1 MSSSRRLKLPL
12 ARQVLAVGFVSAVI
26 VTMAVAP
33 AQAGPVPPPVVG
45 TISSTNPADYT
56 PHAQNGDVRAY
67 AQIGDT
73 VFVGGTFTSIK
84 NSGAAAWTA
93 RGYLFAY
100 NRTNG
105 QIIPGFA
112 PTLDGGVNALEVSPT
127 GKLIV
132 GGAFKNVNGVSR
144 KNLVAVEPDTGATV
158 ATWNGRGD
166 GGTIRALAV
175 HGNWLYVSGAFGY
188 INSTGH
194 ALFARVNASTGA
206 IDTTFQINAS
216 VPRVGGSVIGW
227 TMAISPDGNTLV
239 GGGNFTEVN
248 GQPRNQI
255 FVAENLLTAPAVA
268 DWSTQK
274 FVPPC
279 YNWAFAYY
287 VQDIDFSDDGSY
299 FAVGANGG
307 REANA
312 YCDAVSRWETSARGS
327 SLDATWVDYTGTD
340 TVTSV
345 EATEGVIYTGG
356 HFRWMNNANG
366 NDAAGPGAID
376 RYGIAALDPSNGVP
390 FNWNPT
396 RSPGGATLPPGG
408 KSWGAQVNVIWKG
421 SDGIYVG
428 QDSDGLGNE
437 YHGRMGLFPAA
448 GGRTIPAANAP
459 TATSGYLYVGGTAGQ
474 LTKVALGPGG
484 TGAVTTPAQ
493 PNIAGIGAA
502 FMVSNRLYWSKTDA
516 AAPSG
521 RMVLSSLSG
530 SGEVSAS
537 WLTSYSAWFQSGT
550 LNGAFAL
557 NGRMYYVRN
566 GSNNLYFRYLEHDG
580 NTFGCTEFTVPTQ
593 NVTWTDVR
601 GLTWADG
608 KIYYGSTDGNLRSVA
623 FDDTAAPAAA
633 LDGATATVVSP
644 ASAGVNWSNKTL
656 YFATS

>member
-1 MSSSRRLKLPL
+1 
-12 ARQVLAVGFVSAVI
+12 
-26 VTMAVAP
+26 
-33 AQAGPVPPPVVG
+33 
-45 TISSTNPADYT
+45 
-56 PHAQNGDVRAY
+56 
-67 AQIGDT
+67 
-73 VFVGGTFTSIK
+73 
-84 NSGAAAWTA
+84 
-93 RGYLFAY
+93 
-100 NRTNG
+100 
-105 QIIPGFA
+105 
-112 PTLDGGVNALEVSPT
+112 
-127 GKLIV
+127 
-132 GGAFKNVNGVSR
+132 
-144 KNLVAVEPDTGATV
+144 
-158 ATWNGRGD
+158 
-166 GGTIRALAV
+166 
-175 HGNWLYVSGAFGY
+175 
-188 INSTGH
+188 
-194 ALFARVNASTGA
+194 
-206 IDTTFQINAS
+206 
-216 VPRVGGSVIGW
+216 
-227 TMAISPDGNTLV
+227 MAISPDGNTLV

-255 FVAENLLTAPAVA
+255 FVAENLLTAPTVA

-299 FAVGANGG
+299 FVVGANGG

-327 SLDATWVDYTGTD
+327 GHDATWVDYTGTD

-345 EATEGVIYTGG
+345 EATQGVIYTGG

-484 TGAVTTPAQ
+484 GRRRHDPGPAEHRRHRCGVHGLQPALLVQDRRRGAQRP
-493 PNIAGIGAA
+493 
-502 FMVSNRLYWSKTDA
+502 D
-516 AAPSG
+516 
-521 RMVLSSLSG
+521 
-530 SGEVSAS
+530 
-537 WLTSYSAWFQSGT
+537 
-550 LNGAFAL
+550 GAFVAE
-557 NGRMYYVRN
+557 R
-566 GSNNLYFRYLEHDG
+566 FRRGQCLVADVVQRL
-580 NTFGCTEFTVPTQ
+580 VPVGHAQ
-593 NVTWTDVR
+593 RRLRPQRPDV
-601 GLTWADG
+601 
-608 KIYYGSTDGNLRSVA
+608 LR
-623 FDDTAAPAAA
+623 P
-633 LDGATATVVSP
+633 
-644 ASAGVNWSNKTL
+644 
-656 YFATS
+656 